1 MKARLTAVFAAA
13 AGICLLL
20 AAVSWTPTPAEAG
33 QPPVAYGYRVLDPI
47 TQGNLTIFPVVA
59 ATAHDTREFLTLDEG
74 LRSGEVEVGEAGHV
88 RPLVR
93 RGGTE
98 YRPTSDQVNT
108 LVLVNNSDRPLI
120 LLAGE
125 IVTGGKQDRVV
136 GKDRIIPGHSD
147 PVDLSV
153 FCVEPGRWTPRA
165 GGTESKFDAAAA
177 PMAQPSVR
185 KQAMAEKDQQ
195 KVWSEVAKSRQGMT
209 EVVAAE
215 ASPSAAAGL
224 QSSTSYAQAADNA
237 EVKRQVDKIAVP
249 LERSYQ
255 GLIRELHAR
264 NAVGVVAAVNG
275 EIVWAD
281 LFASPQLLEKYWPK
295 LVRSYAAE
303 ALTTQYGRG
312 RPTLAMA
319 QAFLDDLSGTR
330 EVVESEPGVFRHTE
344 VVGRGFRV
352 FELASL
358 LPKTGFDVHISKMT
372 E

>member
-1 MKARLTAVFAAA
+1 MKARLTAAFALA
-13 AGICLLL
+13 AGFCLLL

-33 QPPVAYGYRVLDPI
+33 QPPLATGYRVLEPI

-59 ATAHDTREFLTLDEG
+59 ASTHDTREFLTLDEG
-74 LRSGEVEVGEAGHV
+74 LRSGQVEVTEAGRV

-93 RGGTE
+93 RGGTQ
-98 YRPTSDQVNT
+98 YRPTSDQVNN
-108 LVLVNNSDRPLI
+108 LVLVNNSDQPLI

-136 GKDRIIPGHSD
+136 GKDRIIPAHSD
-147 PVDLSV
+147 PVDLGV
-153 FCVEPGRWTPRA
+153 FCVEPGRWVARS
-165 GGTESKFDAAAA
+165 GGGSKFDAQSA

-185 KQAMAEKDQQ
+185 KRAMSDKDQQ
-195 KVWSEVAKSRQGMT
+195 QVWAEVAKSRQGM
-209 EVVAAE
+209 
-215 ASPSAAAGL
+215 ASKVPAAAGDL
-224 QSSTSYAQAADNA
+224 ASTSSYAQVVDNE
-237 EVKRQVDKIAVP
+237 EVKRQVDSVAVP

-255 GLIRELHAR
+255 GLIRELRSR

-303 ALTTQYGRG
+303 ALTTRSERG
-312 RPTLAMA
+312 RPTVAAA

-330 EVVESEPGVFRHTE
+330 EVVESEPGIFRHTE

>member
-1 MKARLTAVFAAA
+1 MKARLASALALA
-13 AGICLLL
+13 AGIFLLL
-20 AAVSWTPTPAEAG
+20 AAITWTPAEAG
-33 QPPVAYGYRVLDPI
+33 QPPRTYGYRALDPI

-59 ATAHDTREFLTLDEG
+59 ASTHDTRDFLTLDEG
-74 LRSGEVEVGEAGHV
+74 LRSGQVEVTEAGRV

-93 RGGTE
+93 RGGTQFAPE
-98 YRPTSDQVNT
+98 GAQVNT
-108 LVLVNNSDRPLI
+108 LVLVNHSGRPLI

-136 GKDRIIPGHSD
+136 GKDRIIPAHSD
-147 PVDLSV
+147 PVALGV
-153 FCVEPGRWTPRA
+153 FCVEPGRWTARS
-165 GGTESKFDAAAA
+165 GGGAKFDSLNAQ
-177 PMAQPSVR
+177 MAQPSVR
-185 KQAMAEKDQQ
+185 KRAMSDKDQQ
-195 KVWSEVAKSRQGMT
+195 QVWNEVHKS
-209 EVVAAE
+209 AE
-215 ASPSAAAGL
+215 AMAAGVPAAAGDL
-224 QSSTSYAQAADNA
+224 AATSSYAQLVDNE
-237 EVKRQVDKIAVP
+237 EVKRHVDSVAVP
-249 LERSYQ
+249 LERSYE
-255 GLIRELHAR
+255 GLMRELRAR

-275 EIVWAD
+275 EIIWAD

-303 ALTTQYGRG
+303 ALTTRPERG
-312 RPTLAMA
+312 RPTVAAA

-358 LPKTGFDVHISKMT
+358 LPKTGFDVHISKVT